1 MFKVA
6 IEFSLLIGIRL
17 TVVIVF
23 WSDTFWFLIYFT
35 RSHRRRWLSVKL
47 RTGRKLEQYLE
58 RKLFL
63 IFVKPKS
70 RKLLLESAQKYNFL
84 TTQSPGSLNFSGG
97 EKIRKGHFPS
107 TFYCLPKW
115 KWLPNIWTHSV
126 SLVKTVEVPLLLFS
140 IIYLKKE
147 AGKKTTFMAKTFH
160 KGRYFNITQNWK
172 PAFKNMTFLGNL
184 LLSMSDI

>member
-17 TVVIVF
+17 TVVIVL
-23 WSDTFWFLIYFT
+23 WSDTFWFLIYLT

-107 TFYCLPKW
+107 RCYCLPKW

-126 SLVKTVEVPLLLFS
+126 SCENRWSPSV
-140 IIYLKKE
+140 
-147 AGKKTTFMAKTFH
+147 
-160 KGRYFNITQNWK
+160 
-172 PAFKNMTFLGNL
+172 TFLNHLSKKRSWQKDNL
-184 LLSMSDI
+184 HGKNFS